1 MLLELT
7 LRNFAII
14 DELTVNFGEGLN
26 ILTGETGA
34 GKSVIVDAINLILG
48 EKASTDLIKSDK
60 EEALIEALFGISKKR
75 ELKDKLISS
84 GLESK
89 GDEVVIKRVIPRA
102 GRSRVYINGSI
113 ATFNLLEQI
122 VEGLVDIFS
131 QQEHQTLL
139 KEERHLEVLDEFGGL
154 GSLTGRVSELYKG
167 TTKLKREIEEL
178 ERDQKNKI
186 EREDFLRFQCKEID
200 SVRLE
205 PGEDERLEEERKKL
219 ANAERL
225 FSVANEAYGI
235 LYEGEKAVTDVL
247 KRIRNQIDEVA
258 KIDAS
263 LVDVAKSIEKG
274 TIEIQDAAF
283 TLRGYAS
290 NISFDPQRL
299 SSIEIRLEEIKKLK
313 RKYGGSIIE
322 ILEKRKSLED
332 ELGRISGGGE
342 RIEALKKDV
351 EFVES
356 ELNNCARELSEKR
369 RQAAGRLMLS
379 VSKELGEVGIKG
391 GKLLVEFEKKPI
403 SELGFE
409 RVSFLFS
416 ANPDEKPKPLTR
428 VVSGGELS
436 RIMLVLKEILARV
449 EGGSVLIF
457 DEADSGIGGAVAET
471 VGRKIKNLSK
481 RYQVICI
488 THLPQVAKFA
498 DTHFRVTKML
508 KGNKTRVQIK
518 ALDDNKRVE
527 ELGRMLGGI
536 KVTEKTIEAAREM
549 LKN

>member
-342 RIEALKKDV
+342 RIEALKKDL

-498 DTHFRVTKML
+498 DTHFRVTKMFR
-508 KGNKTRVQIK
+508 GNKTRVQIK
-518 ALDDNKRVE
+518 ALNYDERVE

>member
-186 EREDFLRFQCKEID
+186 EREDFLRFQCKEMD

-351 EFVES
+351 EFVET

-498 DTHFRVTKML
+498 DTHFRVTKMFR
-508 KGNKTRVQIK
+508 GNKTRVQIK
-518 ALDDNKRVE
+518 ALNYDERVE

>member
-34 GKSVIVDAINLILG
+34 GKSIIVDAINLILG

-154 GSLTGRVSELYKG
+154 GSLTGRVYELYKG

-263 LVDVAKSIEKG
+263 LGDVTKSIEKG

-313 RKYGGSIIE
+313 RKYGESIVE
-322 ILEKRKSLED
+322 ILEKRKSLEE

-342 RIEALKKDV
+342 RIEALKKGL

-498 DTHFRVTKML
+498 DTHFRVTKMFR
-508 KGNKTRVQIK
+508 GNKTRVQIK
-518 ALDDNKRVE
+518 ALNYDERVE

>member
-1 MLLELT
+1 MLLELMC
-7 LRNFAII
+7 RCFAII
-14 DELTVNFGEGLN
+14 DDLSVSCGEGLN

-34 GKSVIVDAINLILG
+34 GKSIIVDAINLILG
-48 EKASTDLIKSDK
+48 EKASSDLIKSEK
-60 EEALIEALFGISKKR
+60 EGALIVALFDISKKK
-75 ELKDKLISS
+75 ELKDKLISL
-84 GLESK
+84 GFESN
-89 GDEVVIKRVIPRA
+89 GDEVVIKRVISRT

-113 ATFNLLEQI
+113 ATFNLLEEI

-167 TTKLKREIEEL
+167 TTKLKRAIEEL

-186 EREDFLRFQCKEID
+186 EREDFLRCQCKEMD

-449 EGGSVLIF
+449 EGGSVLTF

-518 ALDDNKRVE
+518 ALDDHKRVE
-527 ELGRMLGGI
+527 ALGRMLGGI

>member
-1 MLLELT
+1 
-7 LRNFAII
+7 N
-14 DELTVNFGEGLN
+14 N
-26 ILTGETGA
+26 
-34 GKSVIVDAINLILG
+34 
-48 EKASTDLIKSDK
+48 
-60 EEALIEALFGISKKR
+60 
-75 ELKDKLISS
+75 
-84 GLESK
+84 
-89 GDEVVIKRVIPRA
+89 
-102 GRSRVYINGSI
+102 
-113 ATFNLLEQI
+113 
-122 VEGLVDIFS
+122 
-131 QQEHQTLL
+131 
-139 KEERHLEVLDEFGGL
+139 
-154 GSLTGRVSELYKG
+154 
-167 TTKLKREIEEL
+167 
-178 ERDQKNKI
+178 
-186 EREDFLRFQCKEID
+186 
-200 SVRLE
+200 
-205 PGEDERLEEERKKL
+205 
-219 ANAERL
+219 
-225 FSVANEAYGI
+225 AYGI

-263 LVDVAKSIEKG
+263 LVDVTKSIEKG

-283 TLRGYAS
+283 TLRDYAS
-290 NISFDPQRL
+290 NISFDPHRL

-322 ILEKRKSLED
+322 ILEKRKSLEE
-332 ELGRISGGGE
+332 ELGKISGGGE
-342 RIEALKKDV
+342 RIEALKKDL
-351 EFVES
+351 ERVES

-498 DTHFRVTKML
+498 DTHFRVTKMFR
-508 KGNKTRVQIK
+508 GNKTRVQIK
-518 ALDDNKRVE
+518 ALNYDERVE

>member
-113 ATFNLLEQI
+113 ATFNLLGQI

-154 GSLTGRVSELYKG
+154 GSLTGRVAELYKG

-200 SVRLE
+200 SIRLE
-205 PGEDERLEEERKKL
+205 LGEDERLEEERKKL

-225 FSVANEAYGI
+225 FSVANNAYSI
-235 LYEGEKAVTDVL
+235 LYEGEKAVTDIL
-247 KRIRNQIDEVA
+247 KRIRNQIEEVA
-258 KIDAS
+258 RIDAA
-263 LVDVAKSIEKG
+263 LVEVAKSIEKG

-283 TLRGYAS
+283 TLRDYAS
-290 NISFDPQRL
+290 NISFDPHGL
-299 SSIEIRLEEIKKLK
+299 SSIESRLEEIKKLK

-322 ILEKRKSLED
+322 ILEKRKGLEE
-332 ELGRISGGGE
+332 ELGGISGGGE
-342 RIEALKKDV
+342 RIEALKKDL
-351 EFVES
+351 ERVES

-369 RQAAGRLMLS
+369 LQAAGRLMLA
-379 VSKELGEVGIKG
+379 VSKELVEVGIKS
-391 GKLLVEFEKKPI
+391 GKLLAEFQEKPI

-498 DTHFRVTKML
+498 DTHFRVTKMFR
-508 KGNKTRVQIK
+508 GNKTRVQIK
-518 ALDDNKRVE
+518 ALNYDERVE

>member
-14 DELTVNFGEGLN
+14 DELTVSFGEGLN

-34 GKSVIVDAINLILG
+34 GKSIIVDAINLILG

-60 EEALIEALFGISKKR
+60 EEALIEALFDISKKK
-75 ELKDKLISS
+75 ELKDKLISL

-113 ATFNLLEQI
+113 ATFNLLDQI

-154 GSLTGRVSELYKG
+154 GSLTRRVSELYKG

-498 DTHFRVTKML
+498 DTHFRVTKMFR
-508 KGNKTRVQIK
+508 GNKTRVQIK
-518 ALDDNKRVE
+518 ALNYDERVE

>member
-14 DELTVNFGEGLN
+14 DELTVSFGEGLN

-34 GKSVIVDAINLILG
+34 GKSIIVDAINLILG

-60 EEALIEALFGISKKR
+60 EEALIEALFDISKKK
-75 ELKDKLISS
+75 ELKDKLISL

-113 ATFNLLEQI
+113 ATFNLLDQM

-154 GSLTGRVSELYKG
+154 GSLTRRVSELYKG
-167 TTKLKREIEEL
+167 TNKLKREIEEL

-322 ILEKRKSLED
+322 ILEKRKSLEE
-332 ELGRISGGGE
+332 ELGRRSGGGE
-342 RIEALKKDV
+342 RIEALKKDL
-351 EFVES
+351 ERVES

-369 RQAAGRLMLS
+369 RHAAGRLMLS
-379 VSKELGEVGIKG
+379 VSKELGEVGIKS
-391 GKLLVEFEKKPI
+391 GKLLVEFEEKPI

-409 RVSFLFS
+409 RASFLFS

-498 DTHFRVTKML
+498 DTHFRVTKMFR
-508 KGNKTRVQIK
+508 GNKTRVQIK

>member
-34 GKSVIVDAINLILG
+34 GKSIIVDAINLILG

-60 EEALIEALFGISKKR
+60 EEALIEALFDISKKK
-75 ELKDKLISS
+75 ELKDKLISL

-113 ATFNLLEQI
+113 ATFNLLDQI

-498 DTHFRVTKML
+498 DTHFRVTKMFR
-508 KGNKTRVQIK
+508 GNKTRVQIK
-518 ALDDNKRVE
+518 ALNYDERVE

>member
-14 DELTVNFGEGLN
+14 DELTVSFGEGLN

-34 GKSVIVDAINLILG
+34 GKSIIVDAINLILG
-48 EKASTDLIKSDK
+48 EKASSDLIKSEK
-60 EEALIEALFGISKKR
+60 EGALIEALFDISKKK
-75 ELKDKLISS
+75 ELKDKLISL
-84 GLESK
+84 GFESN
-89 GDEVVIKRVIPRA
+89 GDEVVIKRVISRA

-131 QQEHQTLL
+131 QHEHQTLL
-139 KEERHLEVLDEFGGL
+139 KEERHLGVLDEFGVL
-154 GSLTGRVSELYKG
+154 KSLTERVSDLYHK

-186 EREDFLRFQCKEID
+186 EREDFLGFQCKEID
-200 SVRLE
+200 SIRLE
-205 PGEDERLEEERKKL
+205 LGEDERLEEERKKL

-225 FSVANEAYGI
+225 FSVANNAYGI
-235 LYEGEKAVTDVL
+235 LYEGEKAVTDIL
-247 KRIRNQIDEVA
+247 KRIRNQIEEVA
-258 KIDAS
+258 KIDAA
-263 LVDVAKSIEKG
+263 LVEVAKSIEKG

-283 TLRGYAS
+283 TLRDYAS
-290 NISFDPQRL
+290 NISFDPNGL

-322 ILEKRKSLED
+322 ILEKRKSLEE

-342 RIEALKKDV
+342 RIEALKKDL
-351 EFVES
+351 ERVES
-356 ELNNCARELSEKR
+356 ELNKCARELSEKR
-369 RQAAGRLMLS
+369 RHAAGRLMLA
-379 VSKELGEVGIKG
+379 VSKELGEVGIKS
-391 GKLLVEFEKKPI
+391 GKLLVEIQEKPI

-498 DTHFRVTKML
+498 DTHFRVTKMFR
-508 KGNKTRVQIK
+508 GNKTRVQIK
-518 ALDDNKRVE
+518 ALNYDERVE

-549 LKN
+549 LKD